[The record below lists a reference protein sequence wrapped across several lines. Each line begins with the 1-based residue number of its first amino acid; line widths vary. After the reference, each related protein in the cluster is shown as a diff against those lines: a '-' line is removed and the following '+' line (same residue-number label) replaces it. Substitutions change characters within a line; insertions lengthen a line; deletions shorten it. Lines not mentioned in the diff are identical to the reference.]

1 MNMAKN
7 IAVSDDVY
15 EMLSR
20 IKMRNESFSDV
31 IRRLIRHRNISDIP
45 KILSD
50 REAET
55 IMSLIEK
62 QKDAD
67 MKRAGRLM

>member
-31 IRRLIRHRNISDIP
+31 IRRLIRQRNISDIP

>member
-1 MNMAKN
+1 MAKN

-31 IRRLIRHRNISDIP
+31 IRRLIRQRNISDIP